1 MQSGVTETR
10 GQILFLT
17 ELQKQQNSGFPKG
30 AADSYFN
37 KTPQNE
43 QFMSTQRAITWSC
56 NKWAEEDTSC
66 SQAAWASFPPGAFD
80 STRSFCFHLR
90 TLWTNFW
97 RKELFSCTLFPSS
110 VSGTL

>member
-43 QFMSTQRAITWSC
+43 QFMSTQRA
-56 NKWAEEDTSC
+56 N
-66 SQAAWASFPPGAFD
+66 
-80 STRSFCFHLR
+80 HM
-90 TLWTNFW
+90 
-97 RKELFSCTLFPSS
+97 ELQQM
-110 VSGTL
+110 G